1 MKMYPNTVSFSAAR
15 MGIIIFAFLIV
26 FVTVI
31 PVNAQEH
38 VAGYGE
44 ICFPCHNTLLT
55 EDEKIAKLAH
65 CRCHSVDIWRGDRVD
80 MGKLSKLHGDAPCIK
95 CHAGPSF
102 STESMDV
109 LNIHTPHSNVQ
120 CSACHGEGSILVPET
135 ESCLECHKGG
145 VHEIHQS
152 VLIDVC
158 VACHGK
164 VIHKFAE
171 LRAEVGIAE
180 ITTPVE
186 EKRNLFS
193 LYDLIKSIIAFFT
206 GGF

>member
-1 MKMYPNTVSFSAAR
+1 MNLHNKLR
-15 MGIIIFAFLIV
+15 GIRISCAILIL
-26 FVTVI
+26 TLLI
-31 PVNAQEH
+31 LLITACTSSAQEH

-44 ICFPCHNTLLT
+44 ICFPCHNTLLS
-55 EDEKIAKLAH
+55 EDEKVAKLAH

-80 MGKLSKLHGDAPCIK
+80 MSKLSKLHGDAPCIK
-95 CHAGPSF
+95 CHAGPSY

-120 CSACHGEGSILVPET
+120 CAACHGEGSIVIPET

-145 VHEIHQS
+145 VHEIHQD

-171 LRAEVGIAE
+171 LRAEVGITE
-180 ITTPVE
+180 EVTPVE
-186 EKRNLFS
+186 EKKTVFS